1 MSVNGRKLKL
11 LERVDFMEQILNQ
24 ILLEIKEIKDKV
36 NGLEEGQVR
45 IEKKLDAVYSQTA
58 DLTEFRTETRQNF
71 NTISDNIRFLL
82 QKEIETEKEIFL
94 LKDKK
99 VK

>member
-1 MSVNGRKLKL
+1 
-11 LERVDFMEQILNQ
+11 MEQLLNQ
-24 ILLEIKEIKDKV
+24 ILLEIKEIKNKV
-36 NGLEEGQVR
+36 SGLEEGQVR
-45 IEKKLDAVYSQTA
+45 IEKKLDAVYNQTA

-82 QKEIETEKEIFL
+82 HKEVETEKEIFL

>member
-1 MSVNGRKLKL
+1 MKL
-11 LERVDFMEQILNQ
+11 LERVGFMEQLLNQ
-24 ILLEIKEIKDKV
+24 ILLEIKEIKNKV
-36 NGLEEGQVR
+36 GGLEEGQVR

-82 QKEIETEKEIFL
+82 HKEVETEKEIFL

>member
-1 MSVNGRKLKL
+1 
-11 LERVDFMEQILNQ
+11 MEQLLNQ